1 MLLKAQEMKDSAKK
15 EEKLKVLLTGFSHN
29 ASEVLVTEFKKSNT
43 IDLDVDTFIFKP
55 RYKSISKN
63 LEKLLS
69 NCNYDLVILTGLKS
83 KAQNLTLE
91 PIARNAIYKKGG
103 VIKIDQESF
112 ETLTSNLNIAYI
124 TSKVNFTFSIE
135 SIESIGLVF
144 CNYLY
149 FKALSYIIRY
159 NLDTKVIFIHIPNF
173 DNLDLTLQLKS
184 LSSFIE
190 AVIPVVKENGN

>member
-1 MLLKAQEMKDSAKK
+1 MLLKAQEMKDSVIK
-15 EEKLKVLLTGFSHN
+15 EERLRVLLTGFSHN
-29 ASEVLVTEFKKSNT
+29 VSEVLVTEFKKSNT
-43 IDLDVDTFIFKP
+43 LDLNVETFIFKP
-55 RYKSISKN
+55 RYKSLNKN
-63 LEKLLS
+63 LDKLFT

-83 KAQNLTLE
+83 KAQNLIIE

-103 VIKIDQESF
+103 VIKIDQNSF
-112 ETLTSNLNIAYI
+112 ETLTSNLDITYI
-124 TSKVNFTFSIE
+124 TSRADSVFRTG

-149 FKALSYIIRY
+149 FKALSYMIRY
-159 NLDTKVIFIHIPNF
+159 NLDTKIIFIHIPNF

-190 AVIPVVKENGN
+190 AVIPVVK